1 MKILPTKI
9 LGKMFDVGEEVEPV
23 AHPLLYAVEHAS
35 EVGFRSVV
43 GVEHFRARRCFVEEE
58 RERRPLA
65 SLIRLRMF
73 LRIFLARLHFQVGE
87 VSLVHR
93 ENPIEGV
100 EVVVLEP
107 ARSDRIAGYVALG
120 EEFARA
126 PIDLLAHMEL
136 LQPAG
141 VAEGE
146 VLRISCSHDSLG
158 ARRAADVAATDEK
171 HGDGHMIWF
180 TMLLAMLLEPARLAL
195 ELCGR
200 ARLQAATSSSSSALS
215 SSSSSSLSSRVSQL
229 YLRDIGD
236 AR

>member
-73 LRIFLARLHFQVGE
+73 LIMFLRIFLRIFLARLHFQVSE

-171 HGDGHMIWF
+171 HGEGHMILF
-180 TMLLAMLLEPARLAL
+180 AMLLAVRLKLARL
-195 ELCGR
+195 G
-200 ARLQAATSSSSSALS
+200 
-215 SSSSSSLSSRVSQL
+215 
-229 YLRDIGD
+229 
-236 AR
+236 